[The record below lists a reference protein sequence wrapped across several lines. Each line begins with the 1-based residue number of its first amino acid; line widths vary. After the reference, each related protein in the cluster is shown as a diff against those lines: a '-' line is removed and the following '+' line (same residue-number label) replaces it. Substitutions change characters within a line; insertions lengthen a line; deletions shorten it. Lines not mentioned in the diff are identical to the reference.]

1 MSFSFFRH
9 FLGGQGDKM
18 VDAVTTAAVRWDPK
32 TASLAQLREM
42 EDDYDR
48 ANRLLQQI
56 RQETLAFD
64 KEIAAAQRDYEER
77 KAAAQLLLAKQA
89 NAADDAAKA
98 SLEKSI
104 AAIVADLEAKKPRI
118 EHDKEQAVRMHT
130 QLDTAQA
137 AVEDKMQALTEAKAK
152 LADAERQMR
161 LNELEAQRAKAE
173 AERAAQIEGL
183 RGRNVSG
190 LNTALDAMQNAA
202 DRASREA
209 AAARAKADALGHA
222 HSGPAGDAN
231 VAAALTEVRSG
242 TSAGASAAERL
253 AHL

>member
-18 VDAVTTAAVRWDPK
+18 VGAVTTAAVRWDPK

-48 ANRLLQQI
+48 ANQLLQQI
-56 RQETLAFD
+56 RQETLGFD

-89 NAADDAAKA
+89 NAVDDAAKA

-104 AAIVADLEAKKPRI
+104 AAIVSDLEAKKPRI

-190 LNTALDAMQNAA
+190 LNTALDAMQGAA
-202 DRASREA
+202 DRAAREA

-231 VAAALTEVRSG
+231 VAAALIEVRSG